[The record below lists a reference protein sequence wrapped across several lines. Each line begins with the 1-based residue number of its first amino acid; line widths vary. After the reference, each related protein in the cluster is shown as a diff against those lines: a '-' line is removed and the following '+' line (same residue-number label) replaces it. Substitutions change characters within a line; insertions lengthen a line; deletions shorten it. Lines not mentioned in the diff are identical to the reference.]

1 MSSEHDTTV
10 DNDDSQLDTT
20 DLTVDDTLAELLK
33 KNGLPMQIDPYEV
46 RGVFVSTS
54 VENQM

>member
-46 RGVFVSTS
+46 RGTR
-54 VENQM
+54 